1 MLHLCEDAVEK
12 QGDRMKKEALEFS
25 TLLEYQKNRY
35 LVGVRFI
42 RTQLEYENLT
52 ERELKHQLFY
62 CLMIKAGTVGH
73 IFKARYQNIYCP
85 AASQIL
91 GFEKP
96 DERSLNPD
104 IQVKRGFYEKREL
117 AEKVINERPYL
128 TDEVYGLLIGPLEK
142 HKAEPDLV
150 LSISKPYTAMRIIQ
164 AYEYKRGHCENLKFG
179 GMSGMCTEL
188 TAASMKNN
196 DLSFSLMCSNTRFS
210 ASWKDDEVAISMPY
224 DCFLDVLDGLWKT
237 VDVYEPDKKKIEI
250 MKRAKE
256 NGLEC
261 SFPLDVN
268 YFDSCM
274 GVAPIGV
281 KEYFKKK

>member
-1 MLHLCEDAVEK
+1 
-12 QGDRMKKEALEFS
+12 MKKEAVEFR
-25 TLLEYQKNRY
+25 TLLEYQKDRH
-35 LVGVRFI
+35 LVGVKFI
-42 RTQLEYENLT
+42 RTQSEYEKLPAH
-52 ERELKHQLFY
+52 ELKHQLFY

-73 IFKARYQNIYCP
+73 LFKARYQNIYCS

-96 DERSLNPD
+96 DERSLSPEV
-104 IQVKRGFYEKREL
+104 QVERGFYEKREL
-117 AEKVINERPYL
+117 AEAVIDERPYL
-128 TDEVYGLLIGPLEK
+128 TDSVYGLLIGPLEK
-142 HKAEPDLV
+142 LELEPDVV

-164 AYEYKRGHCENLKFG
+164 AYEYKRGHCKNFKFG

-196 DLSFSLMCSNTRFS
+196 DISFSLMCSNTRFS

-224 DCFLDVLDGLWKT
+224 NCFLDILDGLWKT
-237 VDVYEPDKKKIEI
+237 VNVYEPDRKKMEI
-250 MKRAKE
+250 MERAKA
-256 NGLEC
+256 NGVEC
-261 SFPLDVN
+261 NFPLDVN